1 MKKKLIMTLLAS
13 VALGASAGA
22 SAGGVDLS
30 IGLGLPAA
38 PVYVAPQPVYVAPQP
53 AVVAYPAYGGY
64 WRGDEG
70 DDDHER
76 WEHYRK
82 HWRKRHHHDDD

>member
-1 MKKKLIMTLLAS
+1 MKKMLTMTLLAS

-22 SAGGVDLS
+22 MAGVDLS